1 MIYFEILN
9 MLPTPAKCHFSIF
22 SKEMYKEVSILLN
35 LNLRPTGNVEGDLTK
50 YVGEDEINWTTLTN
64 KKTRQRPDIKI
75 KSY

>member
-1 MIYFEILN
+1 MYIYNSASDGSMLWAKGEVICYAKNLN

-50 YVGEDEINWTTLTN
+50 YGG
-64 KKTRQRPDIKI
+64 
-75 KSY
+75 